1 MLYHALLREHQITAV
16 SRFAVKP
23 NHCRSESINIKVLN
37 DAIKNGAPAG
47 CHREKQPRPN
57 GEILKTEHAPRTQPL
72 VSTRDNTCCIC
83 CIEFRWARRQRLLP
97 HPTLPYPTLNAPK
110 CSLPYPPLND
120 TTSSCQR
127 TPPSGRRALD
137 TGHWTLGAGHSTIA
151 ATRLRLPHT
160 LLGHCADLF
169 SKVGLGFR
177 ERRHPC
183 PDLLQQGTTLPYPTL
198 T

>member
-1 MLYHALLREHQITAV
+1 MLYHALLRGHQITAA

-57 GEILKTEHAPRTQPL
+57 GEILKNRACAPHTATCLDQRQHLLYLLYRISLGSP
-72 VSTRDNTCCIC
+72 STT
-83 CIEFRWARRQRLLP
+83 
-97 HPTLPYPTLNAPK
+97 PTLPYPTLNAPK

>member
-1 MLYHALLREHQITAV
+1 MALPL
-16 SRFAVKP
+16 
-23 NHCRSESINIKVLN
+23 
-37 DAIKNGAPAG
+37 DAI
-47 CHREKQPRPN
+47 EKKPRPN
-57 GEILKTEHAPRTQPL
+57 GEILKTEHAPRTQLL

-83 CIEFRWARRQRLLP
+83 CIEFHWARRQRPLP
-97 HPTLPYPTLNAPK
+97 YPTLPYPTLNAPK

-183 PDLLQQGTTLPYPTL
+183 PDLLQQGTTLPDPTLTGPALTLPCAVLRCPALPAPTLPCPALPCAALPYPTL
-198 T
+198 P